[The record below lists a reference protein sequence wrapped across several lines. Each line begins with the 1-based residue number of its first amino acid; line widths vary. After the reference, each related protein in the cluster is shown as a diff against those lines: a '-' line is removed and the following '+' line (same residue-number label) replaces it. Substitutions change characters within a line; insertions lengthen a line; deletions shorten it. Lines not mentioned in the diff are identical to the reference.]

1 MKTMEIYDPAMCC
14 SSGVCGPGVDPE
26 LIRVSAVVHNLQKK
40 QFQVSRYNLTSEP
53 DAFVAS
59 PLVGQLLA
67 EKGPQVLPI
76 IIVDGQVVKENGYPS
91 NEEFI
96 QWTGLT
102 EEELVAKPRIRLEVK
117 TKSEL

>member
-76 IIVDGQVVKENGYPS
+76 IIVDGKVVKEKNYPT
-91 NEEFI
+91 NQEFVE
-96 QWTGLT
+96 WTGLT
-102 EEELVAKPRIRLEVK
+102 EEELVAKPRMRLDIN
-117 TKSEL
+117 TKSEH